1 MKKHIT
7 LAAFLATSSLT
18 ANAVPNLVA
27 SSTGGETIT
36 FENATG
42 SITVVATIDP
52 ATLKAAMIAGAP
64 VSAPVLV
71 DFINSTG
78 VDIGLEISG
87 NSKITEAGASVIDK
101 SGFYAVINQTQEYS
115 IGMGNDAGL
124 GFETEAFWSGVT
136 KASVVLTYAGGT
148 GGTGVFAVEK
158 DVDGVLEYLTFGGEF
173 NDEFKKVWLTFDSVV
188 FDKNFVQT
196 ASAYDS
202 VVTTDVAKSMA
213 IAAIPEPSAFGLL
226 AGVGVL
232 ALVAVRRRRK

>member
-1 MKKHIT
+1 MKKPIT
-7 LAAFLATSSLT
+7 LAVFLAASSFA
-18 ANAVPNLVA
+18 ANADPNLVA

-52 ATLKAAMIAGAP
+52 ETLKATMIAGAS
-64 VSAPVLV
+64 VSEPVLV
-71 DFINSTG
+71 DLNSR
-78 VDIGLEISG
+78 VADIGLAVSA
-87 NSKITEAGASVIDK
+87 NARITEAGESVIDK
-101 SGFYAVINQTQEYS
+101 SGFYVVLNQSQNYS

-124 GFETEAFWSGVT
+124 GFETESFWTGVT
-136 KASVVLTYAGGT
+136 KASVVLTYGGGM

-173 NDEFKKVWLTFDSVV
+173 NEALKDVPLTFDSVV

-196 ASAYDS
+196 ASVYDS

-213 IAAIPEPSAFGLL
+213 ISAIPEPSAFGLL

-232 ALVAVRRRRK
+232 ALVAARRRRK